1 LTRSPVALADR
12 NINDVGKPGG
22 INGTSSSGGKGGGL
36 GGEAMRFL
44 ELGDE
49 FLRILFLLLLEGAM
63 FILTYLTKV

>member
-1 LTRSPVALADR
+1 
-12 NINDVGKPGG
+12 VGKPGG

-49 FLRILFLLLLEGAM
+49 FLRIFFLLLLEGAM